1 MRTSSLL
8 RSTAI
13 VAALTA
19 TVLAPAAT
27 AAPRHEIAR
36 FRATLSGAQFG
47 YWKVNKADEYCGTTT
62 KGSGA
67 ERIRFRQA
75 RRVTLEFEHHRD
87 GSPLLQVRVL
97 GADYGIPV
105 RGRITRASH
114 VTTTPPTNEYCYLD
128 DSESGGPPPPR
139 PDCGTRGFRGR
150 LVPGWS
156 RPEHYPMRPSPLESV
171 LWMWDLG
178 FTSELFA
185 NCGNPIASMVMR
197 STKDTLT
204 EKEVFGRKP
213 RITLHDARDDDFGPA
228 TLGNGYEA
236 ETSVRWTLRLT
247 RVR

>member
-1 MRTSSLL
+1 MRTSTLL
-8 RSTAI
+8 RSAAT

-36 FRATLSGAQFG
+36 VRATLSGAQFG
-47 YWKVNKADEYCGTTT
+47 HWKVNKTDEYCGTTT
-62 KGSGA
+62 TGSGA

-75 RRVTLEFEHHRD
+75 RRVTLEFEHYRD

-97 GADYGIPV
+97 GPDYGIPV
-105 RGRITRASH
+105 RGRITRTSH
-114 VTTTPPTNEYCYLD
+114 MTTTLPTNEYCYAGD
-128 DSESGGPPPPR
+128 GESGSPPPPT
-139 PDCGTRGFRGR
+139 PDCGTSRFRGR
-150 LVPGWS
+150 LIPGWS
-156 RPEHYPMRPSPLESV
+156 RPEHYPLRPTPPEPV
-171 LWMWDLG
+171 LWMWDLA
-178 FTSELFA
+178 FTPAPFSH
-185 NCGNPIASMVMR
+185 CGNPLPAMVMR

-228 TLGNGYEA
+228 RMGEGYEA
-236 ETSVRWTLRLT
+236 ETSVHWTLRLT